1 MRTILY
7 IMQKEFRQVLRDR
20 AMLSVIF
27 IMPMIQLF
35 VLGFAINNDV
45 LNLGVAVVDYA
56 RTPESRHLTERFRSS
71 GRFSPVFHVERPDMA
86 RAMMDRQQV
95 NLILV
100 IPRDFSVELESGRIP
115 AVQVIVDGVESNTAL
130 VASGYAQGI
139 INRHI
144 RDFYDRD
151 RPLVMESTALYNPE
165 LESSYG
171 YVPGIL
177 AVLLTIITTLLTALG
192 LVKEKEIG
200 TLEQLNVT
208 PITSLQLLL
217 GKVLPFAVL
226 GGLSFSA
233 SAVVAFFVYGLIMN
247 GSVWTL
253 GVLTLLYMLV
263 TLSMGV
269 LASTL
274 AGTQQ
279 QAVFAAWFMLVANIL
294 MSGFMFPI
302 DNMPLALQKATLIIP
317 LRHYVTGIRAIM
329 LKGAGL
335 NDLRFELIVLG
346 AIGLSL
352 FTGSVLAFRKTG
364 KG

>member
-1 MRTILY
+1 MRTIFYL
-7 IMQKEFRQVLRDR
+7 MQKEFRQVLRDR
-20 AMLSVIF
+20 AMLGVIF
-27 IMPMIQLF
+27 LMPMVQLF

-45 LNLGVAVVDYA
+45 INLAVAVVDDA
-56 RTPESRHLTERFRSS
+56 GTAQSRHLAERFRAS
-71 GRFSPVFHVERPDMA
+71 GRFSPVFHVERRETA
-86 RAMMDRQQV
+86 RELMDRQRI

-100 IPRDFSVELESGRIP
+100 IPRNFSTELESGRIP
-115 AVQVIVDGVESNTAL
+115 PVQVIVDGVESNTAL

-139 INRHI
+139 IARHI
-144 RDFYDRD
+144 REAIDGG
-151 RPLVMESTALYNPE
+151 RPDVIASSALYNPE

-177 AVLLTIITTLLTALG
+177 AVLLTIITALLTALG

-208 PITSLQLLL
+208 PITSFQLLL

-226 GGLSFSA
+226 GGVSFA
-233 SAVVAFFVYGLIMN
+233 VSAVVAFFVYGLIMN
-247 GSVWTL
+247 GSVVTL
-253 GVLTLLYMLV
+253 GVLTLIYMLA
-263 TLSMGV
+263 TLNTGV

-302 DNMPLALQKATLIIP
+302 DNMPVALQKATLIIP
-317 LRHYVTGIRAIM
+317 LRHYVTGIRAII

-335 NDLRFELIVLG
+335 ADLQVEMMFLG
-346 AIGLSL
+346 AIGICL
-352 FTGSVLAFRKTG
+352 FFASVLAFRKTV
-364 KG
+364 